1 MADTTTAAG
10 AAHTL
15 YDVLKDF
22 QPMIAALVALAAASL
37 AYRGAM
43 AKVELDREMAAR
55 QRAKD
60 RLGLLLRFTSQLRRM
75 KSETERNA
83 NSIKTMVETAARENA
98 RRIDYW
104 GKADFSLEQFG
115 EIDRAWDQL
124 ELLPSEAFELL
135 EKLREDL
142 LFMTSVNNQFKIE
155 EEIAIYSA
163 QHLMKLIQDVHD
175 DAVALI
181 SVTESASKELSLK
194 TP

>member
-75 KSETERNA
+75 A
-83 NSIKTMVETAARENA
+83 ASI
-98 RRIDYW
+98 
-104 GKADFSLEQFG
+104 S
-115 EIDRAWDQL
+115 
-124 ELLPSEAFELL
+124 S
-135 EKLREDL
+135 
-142 LFMTSVNNQFKIE
+142 
-155 EEIAIYSA
+155 
-163 QHLMKLIQDVHD
+163 
-175 DAVALI
+175 
-181 SVTESASKELSLK
+181 
-194 TP
+194 